1 MDILDRTIS
10 EAHGW
15 AKERI
20 HILCERGEVE
30 SIPSLKD
37 DAFSIFKEF
46 EEWYDENIE
55 DHEVYSLEYIGED
68 SEFS

>member
-1 MDILDRTIS
+1 METLEQTLKNTHDWSR
-10 EAHGW
+10 
-15 AKERI
+15 ERI
-20 HILCERGEVE
+20 HVLCERGEVE

>member
-1 MDILDRTIS
+1 METLDKTLKN
-10 EAHGW
+10 AHDW
-15 AKERI
+15 SRERI

-46 EEWYDENIE
+46 EEWYNE
-55 DHEVYSLEYIGED
+55 DVDDHDIISLEYIGD
-68 SEFS
+68 GSDY